1 MVFSQFANE
10 KLSFDF
16 YNIIKEIFSPRDNVW
31 GHFWFLPTLLIIY
44 MLSYL
49 LLKAYNSKILNALII
64 AITVGLAVFPIN
76 IDWFSIKDVC
86 CELLYF
92 CIGLCTCDLIIKHK
106 DNIFKWYI
114 SALLLIFSIAVY
126 IAFLNSRFKY
136 NNAVKNTCGIVVALF
151 MIYVVLSVSYFFE
164 KRGSKFLDFFDG
176 KTFTIYIISWPCQ
189 SVVEILLN
197 RVLHLPWY
205 IVVLSMFT
213 VGLGIPLL
221 FITVYRRLKHHPK
234 FINLVFGV

>member
-1 MVFSQFANE
+1 M
-10 KLSFDF
+10 
-16 YNIIKEIFSPRDNVW
+16 
-31 GHFWFLPTLLIIY
+31 
-44 MLSYL
+44 
-49 LLKAYNSKILNALII
+49 
-64 AITVGLAVFPIN
+64 AVFPIN

-114 SALLLIFSIAVY
+114 SAILLIFSIAVY

-164 KRGSKFLDFFDG
+164 RRGSKCLDFFDG

>member
-1 MVFSQFANE
+1 M
-10 KLSFDF
+10 
-16 YNIIKEIFSPRDNVW
+16 
-31 GHFWFLPTLLIIY
+31 
-44 MLSYL
+44 
-49 LLKAYNSKILNALII
+49 
-64 AITVGLAVFPIN
+64 
-76 IDWFSIKDVC
+76 
-86 CELLYF
+86 
-92 CIGLCTCDLIIKHK
+92 
-106 DNIFKWYI
+106 
-114 SALLLIFSIAVY
+114 VY

-136 NNAVKNTCGIVVALF
+136 NNAVKSTCGIVVALF

-164 KRGSKFLDFFDG
+164 RRGSKCLDFFDG